1 MATGN
6 QLLTLGGITKEA
18 VRLFRNSNAFLMN
31 IDTQYDDSFAK
42 DGAKIGSQLK
52 IRLPND
58 YLVRTGQ
65 AVNINVTSEISTTLT
80 LGTQKGVDVSFS
92 SGTLALS
99 MDEFSERI
107 LAPMVNN
114 LAGGIA
120 SDIMSGVDGGISNM
134 TSNTTTPTANDWL
147 NAGATLDISSAPRGD
162 RKAILSPLTM
172 ARTVGSLTGLFNP
185 SSVVSDQYV
194 SGEVLGPALG
204 IKDWLSDQTAL
215 IHVPGTAGTLTVSG
229 AGQTGTSLV
238 VSAGTAGTLNK
249 GDIITIAG
257 VYAVNRITKESTGQ
271 LAQFT
276 VTTQQTLVA
285 ATPTTVGIYPAIN
298 PAVSGAPV
306 QFQTVTASPA
316 SAAAITILGQANFAA
331 GYRKNFV
338 TRPEAVTMVTADLSL
353 PNGVNSAARETYNDI
368 SMRMVSQYNIS
379 TDQFITRL
387 DVLYGYLWVRPEWAC
402 IVPDII

>member
-6 QLLTLGGITKEA
+6 SLLTLGGITKEA
-18 VRLFRNSNAFLMN
+18 IRLFRNSNAFLMN

-42 DGAKIGSQLK
+42 EGAKIGSQLR

-65 AVNINVTSEISTTLT
+65 AVSINTTSEIDTTLT
-80 LGTQKGVDVSFS
+80 LGTQMGVDVSFS

-99 MDEFSERI
+99 MDDFSQRI

-120 SDIMSGVDGGISNM
+120 STIMASADGGICNM
-134 TSNTTTPTANDWL
+134 TNNTTTPGADDWL
-147 NAGATLDISSAPRGD
+147 NAGAQLDMLSAPRGE

-185 SSVVSDQYV
+185 SSVIAKQYV
-194 SGEVLGPALG
+194 SGEVMGPALG

-215 IHVPGTAGTLTVSG
+215 IHVPGTATGITVSG
-229 AGQTGTSLV
+229 AGQTGTSLTLE
-238 VSAGTAGTLNK
+238 ATGAGTLNK

-257 VYAVNRITKESTGQ
+257 VYAVNRVTKESTGQ

-285 ATPTTVGIYPAIN
+285 STPTAVGIYPAIT
-298 PAVSGAPV
+298 PAVSGAAV
-306 QFQTVTASPA
+306 QFQTVTVSPA
-316 SAAAITILGQANFAA
+316 SAAAITLLGQANFAA

-338 TRPEAVTMVTADLSL
+338 TRPEAVTMVTADLAI
-353 PNGVNSAARETYNDI
+353 PKGVNEAARETYNDI
-368 SMRMVSQYNIS
+368 SMRMVSQYNVS

-387 DVLYGYLWVRPEWAC
+387 DVLFGYLWVRPEWAVV
-402 IVPDII
+402 VPDVI